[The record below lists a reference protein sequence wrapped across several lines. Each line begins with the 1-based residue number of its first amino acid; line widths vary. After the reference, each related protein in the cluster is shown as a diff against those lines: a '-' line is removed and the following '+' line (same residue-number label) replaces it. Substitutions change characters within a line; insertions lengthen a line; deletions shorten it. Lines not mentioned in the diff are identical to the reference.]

1 MGKNGAK
8 EVLHSIKQKQ
18 VVKSKKKKERE
29 GHSNN
34 ARTNF

>member
-18 VVKSKKKKERE
+18 VVKSKQKKRE

-34 ARTNF
+34 AHTNF